1 MAYALMFAIATTGPR
16 SLLGSH
22 YADAL
27 GLPEYIGIRIGLSQT
42 PDVI

>member
-1 MAYALMFAIATTGPR
+1 MAYALVVTLATTGPR

-27 GLPEYIGIRIGLSQT
+27 GLPEYIGIRIGLSPT
-42 PDVI
+42 SA